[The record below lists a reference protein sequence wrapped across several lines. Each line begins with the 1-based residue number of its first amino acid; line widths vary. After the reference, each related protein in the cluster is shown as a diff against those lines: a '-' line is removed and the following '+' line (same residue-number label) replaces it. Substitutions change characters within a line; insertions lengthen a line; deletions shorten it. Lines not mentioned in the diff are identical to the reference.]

1 MDTTINVV
9 RRSHQNY
16 KNHPISNSSFGKPNN
31 TLHGSQH
38 EYDIE
43 TSGARADNA
52 HYEIEKT
59 STPSTSSF
67 TGKIFGMVGSI
78 FIFILS
84 PVILNVL
91 VVAN

>member
-16 KNHPISNSSFGKPNN
+16 KNHPISNRSFGKPNN

-52 HYEIEKT
+52 YCEIEKT
-59 STPSTSSF
+59 SIPSTSSF

-84 PVILNVL
+84 PLYVL
-91 VVAN
+91 VVVN

>member
-9 RRSHQNY
+9 RSSHQNY
-16 KNHPISNSSFGKPNN
+16 KNHPIFNGSFGKPSN

-52 HYEIEKT
+52 HYEIENT
-59 STPSTSSF
+59 STPSTTSF
-67 TGKIFGMVGSI
+67 TGKILGMMVSI

-84 PVILNVL
+84 PVYG
-91 VVAN
+91 